1 MLDRGG
7 ARCRDVRQG
16 KNEVSRSYTE
26 EEGGV
31 GMLDRGRTRY
41 RDVRQGTS
49 DEGTSEVSRC

>member
-1 MLDRGG
+1 MLDRGR

-31 GMLDRGRTRY
+31 GMLDRGRARC
-41 RDVRQGTS
+41 RDVKQGK
-49 DEGTSEVSRC
+49 SEVSRC

>member
-1 MLDRGG
+1 MLDRGR

-31 GMLDRGRTRY
+31 GMLDRGRARC
-41 RDVRQGTS
+41 RDVKQWK
-49 DEGTSEVSRC
+49 SEVSRC